1 MLLKTSILIY
11 VIIMKIIS
19 GCQTGVDRAA
29 IDVAREIGLDYGG
42 SVPKGRRAEDGKI
55 NKKYD
60 KLTEL
65 ESDCYEFRTEK
76 NVTDADA
83 ILIFTV
89 GKPAGG
95 TALTIECAD
104 KHKKPYLL
112 IDLRNKTDYEV
123 IQLIQEWLSE
133 NQPEILNVA
142 GPRESS
148 VPGIYER
155 VFVILYNIY
164 DPLI

>member
-1 MLLKTSILIY
+1 
-11 VIIMKIIS
+11 MKIIS

-29 IDVAREIGLDYGG
+29 IDVAMEIGLDYGG
-42 SVPKGRRAEDGKI
+42 SVPRGRKAEDGTI
-55 NKKYD
+55 DKKYD

-65 ESDCYEFRTEK
+65 ETDRYESRTEK

-83 ILIFTV
+83 TLIFTV
-89 GKPAGG
+89 GCPIGG
-95 TALTIECAD
+95 TALTIEYAK
-104 KHKKPYLL
+104 KHGKQYLL
-112 IDLRNKTDYEV
+112 IDLKNKPDNEV
-123 IQLIQEWLSE
+123 IELIQTWLSD

-148 VPGIYER
+148 APGIYER
-155 VFVILYNIY
+155 VFFILYNIY